1 MNLIDMTKQKILLK
15 SKIEQD
21 ETTKEISK
29 HFDYEYKG
37 ETIVEIEVPN
47 FPKDFEIGLI
57 VGSSGSGKT
66 TLLRNCFGEEEKV
79 EWDNN
84 KCIASNFSSFEEAS
98 NKFGAVGLN
107 SIPTWLKPYRVLSNG
122 EQFRAN
128 MARKLKDGA
137 VIDEFTSVVNREVAI
152 SCSTSISKYIKRNG
166 LKNIVF
172 CSCHYD
178 IIPYL
183 QPSWVYDVDKKEF
196 YEGGHYL
203 RRQPIIIEFY
213 PCERRLWDL
222 FKKHHYLTSD
232 INLSAQCYVGIYN
245 KQPIAFASFISQ
257 CGRDVKNAWREH
269 RLVVLPDFQGLGIG
283 NKMSEMFGQAFIEK
297 GCSYYAKTSNPRMGI
312 HRDNS
317 PLWKP
322 TSHNHKAREEYLDK
336 DGNVRERVK
345 MSNHNALAHAFRVC
359 YCHEYIGDGKKYDY
373 TYVTKGA
380 KEKKQDKNDFLQFSL
395 LDFANVIN

>member
-1 MNLIDMTKQKILLK
+1 MKKHDLFDIIENKIVLK
-15 SKIEQD
+15 STIEQD
-21 ETTKEISK
+21 EITKEIAK
-29 HFDYEYKG
+29 NFDYDYKG
-37 ETIVEIEVPN
+37 ETVVEVSIPT
-47 FPKDFEIGLI
+47 FPKDFDIGLI

-66 TLLRNCFGEEEKV
+66 TLLKNCFGEEENIG
-79 EWDNN
+79 WDNN
-84 KCIASNFSSFEEAS
+84 KSIASNFSSFEEAS
-98 NKFGAVGLN
+98 NRFGAVGLN

-203 RRQPIIIEFY
+203 RREPIIIEFY

-222 FKKHHYLTSD
+222 FKRH
-232 INLSAQCYVGIYN
+232 Q
-245 KQPIAFASFISQ
+245 FIGSML
-257 CGRDVKNAWREH
+257 CG
-269 RLVVLPDFQGLGIG
+269 
-283 NKMSEMFGQAFIEK
+283 
-297 GCSYYAKTSNPRMGI
+297 
-312 HRDNS
+312 
-317 PLWKP
+317 
-322 TSHNHKAREEYLDK
+322 
-336 DGNVRERVK
+336 
-345 MSNHNALAHAFRVC
+345 
-359 YCHEYIGDGKKYDY
+359 YI
-373 TYVTKGA
+373 
-380 KEKKQDKNDFLQFSL
+380 
-395 LDFANVIN
+395 

>member
-1 MNLIDMTKQKILLK
+1 MTNLLDAVSDKIVLK
-15 SKIEQD
+15 SKIQED
-21 ETTKEISK
+21 ETTKLVSQN
-29 HFDYEYKG
+29 FDYEYNG
-37 ETIVEIEVPN
+37 ETTVEIPIPT
-47 FPKDFEIGLI
+47 FPKDFNIGLI

-66 TLLRNCFGEEEKV
+66 TLLRHCFGEEEV
-79 EWDNN
+79 VDWDNSRA
-84 KCIASNFSSFEEAS
+84 IASNFVDFEDAS

-107 SIPTWLKPYRVLSNG
+107 SIPTWLKPFRVLSNG

-128 MARKLKDGA
+128 MARKLKNNA

-152 SCSTSISKYIKRNG
+152 SCSTSISKYIKKES

-183 QPSWVYDVDKKEF
+183 KPDWVYDVDKKEF
-196 YEGGHYL
+196 LKKGEYL
-203 RRQPIIIEFY
+203 RREPIIIKFY
-213 PCERRLWDL
+213 PCERKLWDL
-222 FKKHHYLTSD
+222 FKRHHYLTSD
-232 INLSAQCYVGIYN
+232 INLSAQCYVGLYN
-245 KQPIAFASFISQ
+245 DQPIAFASFISQ
-257 CGRDVKNAWREH
+257 CGRDVKNAYREH

-283 NKMSEMFGQAFIEK
+283 NKMSEMFGQSFIEK

-322 TSHNHKAREEYLDK
+322 TTHNHKAREEYLDK

-345 MSNHNALAHAFRVC
+345 MSNHNALAHAHRVC
-359 YCHEYIGDGKKYDY
+359 YCHKFIGDGTKYEY
-373 TYVTKGA
+373 TYKTKA
-380 KEKKQDKNDFLQFSL
+380 SRTKETFGKSEQLTL
-395 LDFANVIN
+395 LV